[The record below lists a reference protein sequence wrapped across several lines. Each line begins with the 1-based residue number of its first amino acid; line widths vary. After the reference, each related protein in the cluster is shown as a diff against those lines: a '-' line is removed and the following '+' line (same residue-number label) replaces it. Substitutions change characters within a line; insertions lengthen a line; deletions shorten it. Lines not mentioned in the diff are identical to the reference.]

1 MNELFTDKAKKALL
15 IAQEEAKGF
24 RHRTV
29 GTEHLLLGLVMET
42 EGIAGK
48 SLRQLSLSE

>member
-29 GTEHLLLGLVMET
+29 GTEQWIVVHLL
-42 EGIAGK
+42 K
-48 SLRQLSLSE
+48 